1 MGTRALGLAGA
12 LTAVVG
18 LGAACEPAEPPMEIT
33 LNVSRD
39 IVLLPDESEFQTGST
54 VLFRGEVSCTR
65 PEPID
70 LWITLRQNQV
80 VNGQQVTV
88 EARGGEHSITCEGP
102 EEQEWARA
110 YTFGER
116 FQPGSTGI
124 EWTACTNPGS
134 TIDEDCIFVRRPY
147 SEIRT
152 K

>member
-1 MGTRALGLAGA
+1 MRTRLLGTAGV

-18 LGAACEPAEPPMEIT
+18 LGTACEPPMEIT

-39 IVLLPDESEFQTGST
+39 IVLVPDESEFQTGST
-54 VLFRGEVSCTR
+54 ALFRGQVACTR

-80 VNGQQVTV
+80 VNGQEVTV
-88 EARGGEHSITCEGP
+88 EDQASENSIPCEGP
-102 EEQEWARA
+102 ESQDWAA
-110 YTFGER
+110 TYTFDER

-134 TIDEDCIFVRRPY
+134 TIDEDCIFVRRAY

>member
-1 MGTRALGLAGA
+1 MRTRLLGTVGA

-39 IVLLPDESEFQTGST
+39 IVLLPDESPFQTGST
-54 VLFRGEVSCTR
+54 ALFRGQVACTR
-65 PEPID
+65 SEPID

-80 VNGQQVTV
+80 VNGQPVTV
-88 EARGGEHSITCEGP
+88 EDGASENSIPCDGP
-102 EEQEWARA
+102 ELQDWASP
-110 YTFGER
+110 YTFDER
-116 FQPGSTGI
+116 FEPGNTGI

-134 TIDEDCIFVRRPY
+134 TIDEDCIVVRRAFA
-147 SEIRT
+147 EIRT